1 VRLGEA
7 ADADFAIGAGA
18 RVAAANAGTIPV
30 RGDLN
35 ELVRAP
41 VPSRAA
47 VAGIERNLFAAFA
60 YNAVWTPLAPG
71 FLYPVFWT
79 RFSRWCRLRL

>member
-1 VRLGEA
+1 VRLDEA

-18 RVAAANAGTIPV
+18 RVAAESAGTIRV

-47 VAGIERNLFAAFA
+47 VAGIGRNLFAAFA
-60 YNAVWTPLAPG
+60 YNSV
-71 FLYPVFWT
+71 
-79 RFSRWCRLRL
+79 